1 MKTTIQKSG
10 SRSILFTALLLLIA
24 IYSNAQESLS
34 LSEILHKN
42 MPGVY
47 IISSVFGFGF
57 VLYLI
62 SKIVSKYSKH
72 DEENQKVIPTINHR
86 HKHHHRVIKKS
97 A

>member
-10 SRSILFTALLLLIA
+10 NRSILFTVLLLLIA
-24 IYSNAQESLS
+24 IYSNAQETLS
-34 LSEILHKN
+34 LSEIVHKN

-62 SKIVSKYSKH
+62 SKIASKYFKH
-72 DEENQKVIPTINHR
+72 DDENQKNISTINHR
-86 HKHHHRVIKKS
+86 HKHHHRIIKKS